1 MEINTFIYILR
12 LRHFATGPE
21 NKKGYIKIGMY
32 PKNGV
37 DIAYRNAKVPSNA
50 SRVFL
55 CNTAAPADNAIE
67 GNGPHLGTD
76 GHRAEATVLL
86 RMGRHIGGI
95 GQKLPVRTFWESP

>member
-1 MEINTFIYILR
+1 MNLKRGKLKLT
-12 LRHFATGPE
+12 
-21 NKKGYIKIGMY
+21 MY
-32 PKNGV
+32 SKESV
-37 DIAYRNAKVPSNA
+37 DIVYRNAKVPSNA

-76 GHRAEATVLL
+76 GHRPEATVLL

-95 GQKLPVRTFWESP
+95 GQELPVRTFWESP